1 MVKFATLASL
11 TGTILSARAAATSAF
26 DGLTNTQIN
35 NVRARLLDSA
45 HARHANPSSLVSL
58 LTLTPP
64 SRSWEIGTAV
74 QALLEIDTPGLS
86 VFGKTTIPPP
96 SKLNHTSD
104 ILRYAG
110 RWVAYFIGLA
120 LY

>member
-11 TGTILSARAAATSAF
+11 TGTIVSARAAATSAF

-64 SRSWEIGTAV
+64 PFSQLGNRHCRS
-74 QALLEIDTPGLS
+74 
-86 VFGKTTIPPP
+86 
-96 SKLNHTSD
+96 
-104 ILRYAG
+104 
-110 RWVAYFIGLA
+110 GLA
-120 LY
+120 RN